1 MHTSTNIASVDPD
14 VFDLAF
20 ARARCGVEQWQIG
33 KWFYRAV
40 RLNRI
45 INQ

>member
-20 ARARCGVEQWQIG
+20 ARARCGVEQWQISG
-33 KWFYRAV
+33 FTGQCGSIG
-40 RLNRI
+40 L
-45 INQ
+45 